1 MLDDKSS
8 ILRAGS
14 CRIKLA
20 GKGAAFK
27 IRPKLTRRGRLL
39 ADLSS
44 VLRAGICRIKLAE
57 TGRDKRIEYPKLEI
71 SPVEM
76 YKIQVLI

>member
-14 CRIKLA
+14 CCFKLA
-20 GKGAAFK
+20 GNGAAFK
-27 IRPKLTRRGRLL
+27 IRPKWTKRGRLL

-44 VLRAGICRIKLAE
+44 VLRAGFCRIKLAE
-57 TGRDKRIEYPKLEI
+57 TGRDQRIAYPNLKI
-71 SPVEM
+71 SLVET
-76 YKIQVLI
+76 YKIPVLI